1 MGTGENLGRVLM
13 KRWDVVKAQTWTKE
27 FSPAVEQGDTDTTI
41 QHQPKA
47 LLEPA
52 SHHAWCLGNPK
63 HLRKCLSHFQNIMTK
78 ILQCLGL

>member
-1 MGTGENLGRVLM
+1 MGTGEDLGRVLM

-52 SHHAWCLGNPK
+52 SHHA
-63 HLRKCLSHFQNIMTK
+63 
-78 ILQCLGL
+78 